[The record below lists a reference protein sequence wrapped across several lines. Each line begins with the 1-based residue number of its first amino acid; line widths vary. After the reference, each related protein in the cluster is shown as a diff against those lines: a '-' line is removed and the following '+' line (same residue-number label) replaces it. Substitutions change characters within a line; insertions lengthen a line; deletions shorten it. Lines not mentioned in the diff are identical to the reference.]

1 MKEVIGQD
9 QKQEAEDLYGLVKGM
24 SSEGQS
30 KLAAFLQGVKFGTSL
45 LNSDDAKDDDTLKK
59 ETA

>member
-1 MKEVIGQD
+1 MKEVIGQE